1 MQDRVV
7 QKDAYMSKFL
17 VSYAILPYM
26 LVFTLITP
34 LQNKDMP
41 AHRGVNRRNKNTATD
56 RDTTVQRGFVPA
68 VARVILDYDKYLY

>member
-7 QKDAYMSKFL
+7 QKDANMSKFL
-17 VSYAILPYM
+17 VSHAIH
-26 LVFTLITP
+26 VSFTLITP

-41 AHRGVNRRNKNTATD
+41 AHRGVNRRNKNTAT
-56 RDTTVQRGFVPA
+56 TIEIQPYNGVFVPA

>member
-1 MQDRVV
+1 M
-7 QKDAYMSKFL
+7 
-17 VSYAILPYM
+17 PYM

-68 VARVILDYDKYLY
+68 VARVILDYDEYLY